1 MSECRC
7 IKEEALSVS
16 TPVTSSSSDPLH
28 TVMASS
34 DRSQEPR
41 QRAARLSHREA
52 SGEAAPDLSIV
63 RNARHNSA
71 ISWIRFPISIVVSG
85 FLFIFTT
92 SMIGLAWLAAMVLI
106 EIFAWRVRDRV
117 IAGDHRYQ
125 TMHVLAI
132 GLVGIAWVALGL
144 LLWFSGEEVARI
156 AGLVAL
162 FSAAFYGVAGCYKS
176 GPILIAAVAPHL
188 LALVVILTGFA
199 WSTLEF
205 WPALLTT
212 FATLGACATVT
223 FTAQALHRSDRNLE
237 AANADLRSLTH
248 RLTLAAERERDA
260 NMAKDAL
267 LADVSH
273 EIRTPLNGIVGLAAT
288 LETDALSARDKRSV
302 EVIRQAGDMLERLVS
317 DVLDAAALGSGR
329 IQLKANRFDPANLAE
344 SATLLMEE
352 EARSKG
358 LSLTLAVSP
367 DTPKHLLGDD
377 VRIRQIMLNLLSN
390 AIKYT
395 ETGGVRLYV
404 GIEDVG
410 ADTAMGEDAHPHLRL
425 RVSDTGPGFDSSS
438 QERLFERFDRG
449 QQPESDSHG
458 GLGLGLAITQTL
470 VDALGGEIHVRST
483 LATGSVFEVVLP
495 LAYAQPA
502 EEGSVGIAPRPS
514 PASPFADREHPLRVL
529 LVEDHPINRVVVT
542 TMLDAIGAETTVS
555 VNGREAVDA
564 ASRSRF
570 DVILMDLLMPVM
582 DGLEAARAIR
592 LHEREGDQPPCA
604 IVMLTASA
612 LPSQAGLAQQAG
624 CNALLIKPVTPARL
638 IETIASVL
646 PAKGTAVARSPG
658 S

>member
-1 MSECRC
+1 
-7 IKEEALSVS
+7 
-16 TPVTSSSSDPLH
+16 
-28 TVMASS
+28 MASS
-34 DRSQEPR
+34 GRSQEQQ
-41 QRAARLSHREA
+41 QRAARLSHSEA
-52 SGEAAPDLSIV
+52 SVEAAPDLSIV
-63 RNARHNSA
+63 RNARHNAA

-85 FLFIFTT
+85 FLFVFTT
-92 SMIGLAWLAAMVLI
+92 STIGLAWLAAMVVI
-106 EIFAWRVRDRV
+106 ELFAWRVRDRV
-117 IAGDHRYQ
+117 IAGDHRFQ

-132 GLVGIAWVALGL
+132 GLVALAWVALGL

-156 AGLVAL
+156 ASLVAL

-188 LALVVILTGFA
+188 LALIVILTGFA

-223 FTAQALHRSDRNLE
+223 FAAQALHHSDRKLE

-260 NMAKDAL
+260 NRAKDAL

-329 IQLKANRFDPANLAE
+329 IQLQANRFDPANLAE
-344 SATLLMEE
+344 SATLLMEA

-395 ETGGVRLYV
+395 ETGGVKLDV
-404 GIEDVG
+404 GVEDVG
-410 ADTAMGEDAHPHLRL
+410 ADTAMGENSHPQLRL
-425 RVSDTGPGFDSSS
+425 RVSDTGPGFDPSS
-438 QERLFERFDRG
+438 QDRLFERFERG
-449 QQPESDSHG
+449 RQGESDTHG
-458 GLGLGLAITQTL
+458 GLGLGLAITQAL
-470 VDALGGEIHVRST
+470 VDVLGGEIHVSST
-483 LATGSVFEVVLP
+483 PATGSVFEVVLP
-495 LAYAQPA
+495 LAHAQPPDGGDA
-502 EEGSVGIAPRPS
+502 GIAPGPS

-564 ASRSRF
+564 ASHSSF

-592 LHEREGDQPPCA
+592 FHEREGDRPPCA
-604 IVMLTASA
+604 IIMLTASA
-612 LPSQAGLAQQAG
+612 LPSQAELAQQAG

-638 IETIASVL
+638 IETIGRVV
-646 PAKGTAVARSPG
+646 PA
-658 S
+658 